1 MDDKMTE
8 KLDVKVSQVCKDQIL
23 MESAELDVA
32 RSDYIRACLNV
43 GRSLCRRCPALMDI
57 DRSEL
62 EKLAGD
68 LCQMIVVQTAHI
80 KVIESDEK
88 IIVHPLPQNGQ
99 LTKGHVYSGG
109 KMSLRVVPE

>member
-1 MDDKMTE
+1 MDGKMTE
-8 KLDVKVSQVCKDQIL
+8 KLDVKVSQLCKDQIL
-23 MESAELDVA
+23 MESAELDVS

-68 LCQMIVVQTAHI
+68 ICPMIVVRAAH
-80 KVIESDEK
+80 VSVEPQLQP
-88 IIVHPLPQNGQ
+88 VPQNGQ
-99 LTKGHVYSGG
+99 LVKGHVYSGG

>member
-8 KLDVKVSQVCKDQIL
+8 KLDVKVSQLCKDQIL

-43 GRSLCRRCPALMDI
+43 GRSFILRCPALIDI

-68 LCQMIVVQTAHI
+68 LCQMIVVRAAH
-80 KVIESDEK
+80 VFVEPQLQQLQP
-88 IIVHPLPQNGQ
+88 VPQNGQ
-99 LTKGHVYSGG
+99 LVKGHVYSSG

>member
-8 KLDVKVSQVCKDQIL
+8 KLDVKVSQLCKDQIL

-43 GRSLCRRCPALMDI
+43 GRSLCRRCPALIDI

-68 LCQMIVVQTAHI
+68 ICPMIVVRAAH
-80 KVIESDEK
+80 VSVEPQLQP
-88 IIVHPLPQNGQ
+88 VPQNGQ
-99 LTKGHVYSGG
+99 LVKGHVYSGG